1 MLSAPLSNYAS
12 AESSRALIPGI
23 PKRQSHFFQASV
35 LLGIALVRP
44 DHSDLSEAGSRTSRE
59 SSSSLSISPS
69 GGSDAS
75 RNSSIEAE
83 EDSPTLFVVYSYR
96 ISRPEAIPPELD
108 KNNALGILS
117 TPTTL
122 DQSRRQHIHESSQR
136 NDSLASLVDDRAA
149 GARESSSD
157 MRNRK
162 QKKKTSSRVENAKN
176 LIRAYDR
183 GHRLIGQELSRR
195 TLYLNEYRQLLDEIK
210 DDTELLTIYDH
221 KLR

>member
-1 MLSAPLSNYAS
+1 MDSKAS
-12 AESSRALIPGI
+12 KP
-23 PKRQSHFFQASV
+23 FFQASV

-83 EDSPTLFVVYSYR
+83 EDFPTLFVVYLYR
-96 ISRPEAIPPELD
+96 ISCPEAIPLELD

-117 TPTTL
+117 TSTTL
-122 DQSRRQHIHESSQR
+122 DQFWRQHIHESFQR
-136 NDSLASLVDDRAA
+136 NDSLAFFVDDWAA

-157 MRNRK
+157 MCNRK

-183 GHRLIGQELSRR
+183 GYRLIG
-195 TLYLNEYRQLLDEIK
+195 
-210 DDTELLTIYDH
+210 
-221 KLR
+221 